1 MNAPVKSPS
10 RRVAVIA
17 GAIAVL
23 ASAMTPAAAASPREK
38 PRPSKKQNS
47 EHRTVGGG
55 AGALSLERMIIA
67 AFQP

>member
-23 ASAMTPAAAASPREK
+23 ASAMTPATAAPPREK
-38 PRPSKKQNS
+38 PRPTKKQHT
-47 EHRTVGGG
+47 EHRTAGGG
-55 AGALSLERMIIA
+55 ATALSLERMIIA
-67 AFQP
+67 ALQP